1 LGASGGA
8 ALPDRKGAPM
18 KLSRKKRPG
27 ADGSSASS
35 DIAFL
40 LIIYF
45 IVIAGFN
52 VNKGFLMNLPA
63 KDSSRLILKD
73 DLLRFELD
81 GAGNIIFQDGVIG
94 REEAERLIKAGIN
107 SNPNIAVIL
116 TISPAAPWQQVVSFV
131 ESAQKLQIDSFSF
144 TMKKDADIKEE
155 T

>member
-1 LGASGGA
+1 
-8 ALPDRKGAPM
+8 M
-18 KLSRKKRPG
+18 KLSRKKRLG

-63 KDSSRLILKD
+63 KDSSRLILKE

-81 GAGNIIFQDGVIG
+81 ETGNILFQGNAIG
-94 REEAERLIKAGIN
+94 RQEAEQAIKAGMAG
-107 SNPNIAVIL
+107 NPNLAVIL
-116 TISPAAPWQQVVSFV
+116 TVSPSAPWQQVVSFV
-131 ESAQKLQIDSFSF
+131 ESAQKLQVDSFSF
-144 TMKKDADIKEE
+144 TMKEPPGGGA
-155 T
+155 